1 MKIDLFIVIKEMRKI
16 SKKMKKRKGGCEL
29 MLLKKCLMITLI
41 AVIMVITVGCGS
53 DGDKN
58 LLDLV
63 DEQLQG
69 TWVSYD
75 SDTVYS
81 EWSFHNGQYVV
92 DTYVNGEK
100 LNNST
105 VGTYTIGTDAIH
117 TVTIDQK
124 ENVEGSISYEYTD
137 ELILKSSTG
146 KRIEKK

>member
-1 MKIDLFIVIKEMRKI
+1 
-16 SKKMKKRKGGCEL
+16 
-29 MLLKKCLMITLI
+29 MITLI